1 MQQLPMMPIDLT
13 AVVAVFMGTLIVLIP
28 VAGVTVR
35 FAIKPI
41 TEAMARMKESQ
52 GTAQQMALMQQRM
65 ELMEHQLGAME
76 SEIYRVKEVA
86 EFTAQ
91 LKSPEK

>member
-1 MQQLPMMPIDLT
+1 MQQPPMMPIDLT
-13 AVVAVFMGTLIVLIP
+13 AIVAVFMGTLIVLIP
-28 VAGVTVR
+28 VAGVTLR

-41 TEAMARMKESQ
+41 TEAIAKIKESQ
-52 GTAQQMALMQQRM
+52 GSAQQMKLMQQRM

-76 SEIYRVKEVA
+76 SDMHRVKEVA

-91 LKSPEK
+91 LNAPKT

>member
-1 MQQLPMMPIDLT
+1 MQQLPMLPIDLT

-52 GTAQQMALMQQRM
+52 GTAQQLALMQQRM

-76 SEIYRVKEVA
+76 SEMFRIKEVA

-91 LKSPEK
+91 LKSPEE

>member
-1 MQQLPMMPIDLT
+1 MQQPPIMPIDLT

-28 VAGVTVR
+28 VAGVTIR

-41 TEAMARMKESQ
+41 AEAMARMKESQ
-52 GTAQQMALMQQRM
+52 GAAEQMKLMQQRM

-76 SEIYRVKEVA
+76 SEMHRVKEVT

-91 LKSPEK
+91 LKAPKT

>member
-1 MQQLPMMPIDLT
+1 MQQPPMLPIDLT

-28 VAGVTVR
+28 VAGATVR

-41 TEAMARMKESQ
+41 TEAMAKMKESQ
-52 GTAQQMALMQQRM
+52 GTAQQMALIQQRM
-65 ELMEHQLGAME
+65 ELMEHQFGAME
-76 SEIYRVKEVA
+76 SEVHRITEVA

>member
-13 AVVAVFMGTLIVLIP
+13 AVVSVFMGTLIVLIP
-28 VAGVTVR
+28 VAGVTIR

-41 TEAMARMKESQ
+41 AEAMAKMRESQ
-52 GTAQQMALMQQRM
+52 GAAEQMALMQQRM
-65 ELMEHQLGAME
+65 ELMETQLGAME
-76 SEIYRVKEVA
+76 SEMHRIKEVA

-91 LKSPEK
+91 LKAPKT

>member
-1 MQQLPMMPIDLT
+1 MQQLPIMPIDLT
-13 AVVAVFMGTLIVLIP
+13 AVMGVFMGTLIVLIP

-41 TEAMARMKESQ
+41 AEAMARMKESQ
-52 GTAQQMALMQQRM
+52 GTAQQIALMQQRM
-65 ELMEHQLGAME
+65 ELMEHQFGAME
-76 SEIYRVKEVA
+76 SELHRIKEVA

-91 LKSPEK
+91 LKAPEK

>member
-1 MQQLPMMPIDLT
+1 MQQPPIMPIDLT

-28 VAGVTVR
+28 VAGVTIR

-41 TEAMARMKESQ
+41 AEAMARMNESQ
-52 GTAQQMALMQQRM
+52 GAAEQMKLMQQRM

-76 SEIYRVKEVA
+76 SEMHRVKEVT

-91 LKSPEK
+91 LKAPKT

>member
-76 SEIYRVKEVA
+76 SEMYRIKEVA

>member
-1 MQQLPMMPIDLT
+1 MQTPPMMPIDLT
-13 AVVAVFMGTLIVLIP
+13 AIVAVFMGTLIVLIP
-28 VAGVTVR
+28 VAGATVR

-41 TEAMARMKESQ
+41 AEAMGRMKESKGSAEQ
-52 GTAQQMALMQQRM
+52 LSLMQQRM

-76 SEIYRVKEVA
+76 SEMHRIKEVA

-91 LKSPEK
+91 LKAPKT